1 MEFFSP
7 YLLHED
13 MPMALY
19 HLLSSLFITN
29 DTITYSSLSS
39 HIYEK
44 NWQKINYC
52 LKSKICFEHLRAK
65 NYRLQTS
72 GYL

>member
-19 HLLSSLFITN
+19 HLLSSLFITD
-29 DTITYSSLSS
+29 DTITYNSRSLSS
-39 HIYEK
+39 HICEK
-44 NWQKINYC
+44 IGKKLTIASNQKYVLSI
-52 LKSKICFEHLRAK
+52 
-65 NYRLQTS
+65 
-72 GYL
+72 

>member
-39 HIYEK
+39 HICEK
-44 NWQKINYC
+44 IGKKLTIASNQKYVLSI
-52 LKSKICFEHLRAK
+52 
-65 NYRLQTS
+65 
-72 GYL
+72 